1 MNALE
6 IIVTVII
13 AVLGSSGIW
22 TFATTLYLKKAEKK
36 SLTNKLL
43 LGLGHDRIIYLCEFY
58 IERGWISTEEYENLH
73 DYLYLPY
80 KEMGGNGTAERLVKI
95 VEKLPTIKPTDD
107 TDSKQTKMDI

>member
-22 TFATTLYLKKAEKK
+22 TFATTLYLKKAEKN

-43 LGLGHDRIIYLCEFY
+43 LGLGHDRIIYLCEHY

-80 KEMGGNGTAERLVKI
+80 KEMGGNGTAERLVNI
-95 VEKLPTIKPTDD
+95 VEKLPTKSTDEP
-107 TDSKQTKMDI
+107 DSKQIKMDI